1 MEDKVI
7 KFPGTKE
14 TAKDVLTRALE
25 DDRLVDVIVLGS
37 YECGCEYRDTT
48 FKDGP
53 EALWLLERAKHQLMK
68 FDEVE

>member
-14 TAKDVLTRALE
+14 TVKDILTKALE
-25 DDRLVDVIVLGS
+25 DDGLVDVIVIGS

-48 FKDGP
+48 LQDGP
-53 EALWLLERAKHQLMK
+53 SALWLLERAKHQLMK